1 MEWKDVVGFEGR
13 YRVSDCGQIYSLPK
27 LSVVGRNGGLS
38 SRGNKLLRQY
48 TLKNGGHQR
57 VYLSDGSGKK
67 VPLLVHR
74 IVAAAFV
81 PNTNGRPV
89 VHHIDGNPLNNS
101 AANLEWCTVGQNTAA
116 ADRRR
121 VKLRGENNGASTLT
135 DSIVRTMRLRY
146 AECGNASA
154 VAREFGVSA
163 KHAWNICHG
172 KVWTHVHEEK

>member
-13 YRVSDCGQIYSLPK
+13 YRVSDCGKIYSLPK
-27 LSVVGRNGGLS
+27 LTVVGRNGGVS
-38 SRGNKLLRQY
+38 SRGGKMLRQY

-57 VYLSDGSGKK
+57 VYLADGSGKK
-67 VPLLVHR
+67 APLLVHR
-74 IVAAAFV
+74 IVATAFIQN
-81 PNTNGRPV
+81 PNGWPV

-101 AANLEWCTVGQNTAA
+101 VANLQWCSVGQNTTAA
-116 ADRRR
+116 SRRR
-121 VKLRGENNGASTLT
+121 VKLRGEKNGNSSL
-135 DSIVRTMRLRY
+135 SEHVVRAMLRRY

-172 KVWTHVHEEK
+172 KVWTHVHKEK